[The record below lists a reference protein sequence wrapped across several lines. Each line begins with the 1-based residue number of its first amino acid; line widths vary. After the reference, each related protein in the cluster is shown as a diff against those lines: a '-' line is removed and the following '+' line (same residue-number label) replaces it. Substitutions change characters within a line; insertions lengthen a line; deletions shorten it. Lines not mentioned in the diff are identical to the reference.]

1 LVGTASAVSA
11 YSATAEEDLE
21 FGPVHYLDF
30 GPADQAEKEEPLLL
44 RKLVVQLL
52 GLDRAL
58 KFFLHDTKSVV
69 YCFQLSKRRV
79 SLVYRLILEAYD
91 LWNGYMDKFLSFYPN
106 HISPDKTIVWGVE
119 NKDLCI
125 IAEST
130 VMICDERKSFATEP
144 LI

>member
-1 LVGTASAVSA
+1 MDKGVVMKSRREFLVSFGLAAASASLANPLTISKTADFTEDKPSA
-11 YSATAEEDLE
+11 DI
-21 FGPVHYLDF
+21 
-30 GPADQAEKEEPLLL
+30 
-44 RKLVVQLL
+44 
-52 GLDRAL
+52 L
-58 KFFLHDTKSVV
+58 KKCV
-69 YCFQLSKRRV
+69 CGSKRVVECRIRKV
-79 SLVYRLILEAYD
+79 QCQSCFLSTKECSTYKEAYD